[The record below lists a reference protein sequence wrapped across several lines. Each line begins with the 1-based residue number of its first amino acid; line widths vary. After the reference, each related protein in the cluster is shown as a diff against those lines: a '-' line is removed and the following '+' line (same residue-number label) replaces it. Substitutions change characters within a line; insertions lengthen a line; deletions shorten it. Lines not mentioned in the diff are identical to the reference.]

1 MACVCCTTVSNINA
15 LQCAGH
21 RLLLMVYDQLVNS
34 QYFALWGQFCVD
46 ALVTDMTT
54 NMSRDSTS
62 YA

>member
-1 MACVCCTTVSNINA
+1 MLYDCKITCNVNA

-21 RLLLMVYDQLVNS
+21 RLLLMVNDQLVNS